1 MGLFK
6 LIASGGNPIT
16 YAGLTAAEG
25 LMNGKK
31 KQAPETTAS
40 WSGPGPSPLMMIGMA
55 AGGAVVVGVVMAGG
69 ALLAPLLGAAA
80 LPLVAT
86 VVGGGLAAGGIAHLR
101 KEEAKGDAIQN
112 ARTLETAQKNI
123 ISSEIRVA
131 RLSKQLD
138 AQLKPGAEQSPEMTQ
153 ELREELER
161 AQAGLNRILDRHNF
175 DKDASQARI
184 ADLMSPSAAFNKY
197 AAPSDVTFAPQAAP
211 AVTPQTPKAPAM

>member
-6 LIASGGNPIT
+6 LIVSGGNPIT

-31 KQAPETTAS
+31 KQAPQETAS
-40 WSGPGPSPLMMIGMA
+40 WSGPGPSPLMMLGIA
-55 AGGAVVVGVVMAGG
+55 AGGAVVVGACLAGG

-80 LPLVAT
+80 LPVVAT
-86 VVGGGLAAGGIAHLR
+86 AVTGALAAGGITYLR

-112 ARTLETAQKNI
+112 ARTLETAQKNT

-138 AQLKPGAEQSPEMTQ
+138 AQLRPGAQQSPEMTQ

-161 AQAGLNRILDRHNF
+161 AQAGLNRMLDRHNF

-184 ADLMSPSAAFNKY
+184 ADLMSPRAAFNQY
-197 AAPSDVTFAPQAAP
+197 AAPSDVTFAPQPAP
-211 AVTPQTPKAPAM
+211 AVAPQAPKAPGM